1 MSDDYVP
8 GCFLKLL
15 RRSHIEG
22 DENQEAAFE
31 APTVPAPV
39 AFAPTEVPPPPQA
52 PTARAVP
59 PAPPAPTAPAAP
71 PAPPAP
77 TAPDACPP
85 QQSSTPAGVPHEV
98 VLRKA
103 PNDKSI
109 HWSASGRFTHNNK
122 KFQDGGVARILSQLP
137 DTLYHD
143 EVDFS
148 NNELTSIGM
157 ASVVAICKRSSS
169 RLKVLKLFKNSI
181 ADDCVAHFE
190 DLLKSCRN
198 LREVHLSHNNLS
210 HHGVLKLAECV
221 ARSSRAEPLWLRVE
235 HNSFKAPGEL
245 LKDLEKNYRACP
257 RLAACKQFWCSRGS
271 PLHVPFLGEVSSRLT
286 LRSRSRTRERRDR
299 LSDSRSRRERRE
311 FRERSRRRDSRER
324 ERRQGRDRE
333 RVRERGMEERDR
345 ARERREVEERDRA
358 RDRREPQERER
369 ARDRREAEE
378 RERAQEKEPEERD
391 RAQERREAEE
401 RRTRERREA
410 QEGERVRERRAAEER
425 ERARKR
431 AEEGERARAAHERR
445 EAEERRREAEER
457 RREAEERERA
467 RKRAEERERARAAWE
482 RREAEERE
490 RARGRAGAVKRS
502 NICIYPLNGKEWG
515 SQVGTGFSKRHR
527 HGWPLTGAQ
536 IVANVSA

>member
-1 MSDDYVP
+1 MHAHRNNP
-8 GCFLKLL
+8 RHRLECLMRLF
-15 RRSHIEG
+15 
-22 DENQEAAFE
+22 
-31 APTVPAPV
+31 
-39 AFAPTEVPPPPQA
+39 
-52 PTARAVP
+52 
-59 PAPPAPTAPAAP
+59 
-71 PAPPAP
+71 
-77 TAPDACPP
+77 
-85 QQSSTPAGVPHEV
+85 
-98 VLRKA
+98 
-103 PNDKSI
+103 
-109 HWSASGRFTHNNK
+109 SAKHRMTS
-122 KFQDGGVARILSQLP
+122 L
-137 DTLYHD
+137 
-143 EVDFS
+143 
-148 NNELTSIGM
+148 SIGVRL
-157 ASVVAICKRSSS
+157 AALPTTTRSSRMGAWPGFCRSSQTRFIMMKWIS
-169 RLKVLKLFKNSI
+169 RTMSSLRLVWLLLKVLKLFKNSI

-286 LRSRSRTRERRDR
+286 LRSRSRTRRDR

-410 QEGERVRERRAAEER
+410 QEGERARERRAAEER

-490 RARGRAGAVKRS
+490 RARGRAGAHSPVR
-502 NICIYPLNGKEWG
+502 PPG
-515 SQVGTGFSKRHR
+515 SWATDADLWQRLER
-527 HGWPLTGAQ
+527 
-536 IVANVSA
+536 

>member
-1 MSDDYVP
+1 MHAHRNNP
-8 GCFLKLL
+8 RHRLECLMRLF
-15 RRSHIEG
+15 
-22 DENQEAAFE
+22 
-31 APTVPAPV
+31 
-39 AFAPTEVPPPPQA
+39 
-52 PTARAVP
+52 
-59 PAPPAPTAPAAP
+59 
-71 PAPPAP
+71 
-77 TAPDACPP
+77 
-85 QQSSTPAGVPHEV
+85 
-98 VLRKA
+98 
-103 PNDKSI
+103 
-109 HWSASGRFTHNNK
+109 SAKHRMTS
-122 KFQDGGVARILSQLP
+122 L
-137 DTLYHD
+137 
-143 EVDFS
+143 
-148 NNELTSIGM
+148 SIGVRL
-157 ASVVAICKRSSS
+157 AALPTTTRSSRMGAWPGFCRSSQTRFIMMKWIS
-169 RLKVLKLFKNSI
+169 RTMSSLRLVWLLLKVLKLFKNSI

-410 QEGERVRERRAAEER
+410 QEGERARERRAAEER

-490 RARGRAGAVKRS
+490 RARGRAGAHSPVR
-502 NICIYPLNGKEWG
+502 PPG
-515 SQVGTGFSKRHR
+515 SWATDADLWQRLER
-527 HGWPLTGAQ
+527 LEQMNA
-536 IVANVSA
+536 